1 MAAGLLSSQAAVF
14 NINPGDPAQ
23 VVPGDSAAGVA
34 GVIYSPAGDQ
44 AVVIAGFI
52 GGTVYDGAWVVRD
65 SDDVVVQTLN
75 PGPIANNNGF
85 SALFAV
91 PGGLANNVDYY
102 IVIGDLGVGLNP
114 GDPFTPPADIGG
126 ITAKAWTSQTFLLVS
141 QPIPEPST
149 YAVLAGLGLVGFA
162 GYRRFRG

>member
-1 MAAGLLSSQAAVF
+1 MAAGLLSSQAAIF
-14 NINPGDPAQ
+14 NINPGNPAQ
-23 VVPGDSAAGVA
+23 VIPGDSPAGVA
-34 GVIYSPAGDQ
+34 GVIYSAAGNQ

-52 GGTVYDGAWVVRD
+52 GTSVYDGAWVVRS
-65 SDDVVVQTLN
+65 SDGAVVQTLN
-75 PGPIANNNGF
+75 PPPIANNNGF
-85 SALFAV
+85 AGLFAV

-102 IVIGDLGVGLNP
+102 VVIGDLGAGLNP
-114 GDPFTPPADIGG
+114 GDPFSPPANVGG